1 MAFTE
6 AQIAEMKAAG
16 LSDAAIA
23 DLAAFDPAA
32 FQQQQ
37 MANQSAITSK
47 DAAALAAA
55 QQSGISNI
63 GYYVN
68 PTGAGDIIPGLV
80 PSIMQNLGMYDPA
93 YWAVMQTYGSE
104 ANQANPTDVTEKETF
119 AVNPTLSYRLVD
131 GSGKVLGTANTPQEI
146 AALVAQANQLSQD
159 KGAKAVWSLEQSTI
173 PAGAVTDTNKMGW
186 VPVASDQNSE
196 LLDTPMKL
204 ILAGMLAT
212 TAAGALQPG
221 GFAGA
226 GASSGTAAGA
236 GAGAA
241 TGAATG
247 GGLLSSTVAPAVA
260 AGDIVVTAGGLGA
273 LTAGEAAALSA
284 LTSGIGLATASGS
297 GTGAGTGAAAPTP
310 TPTPTPTPVPG
321 EIVVT
326 AQTGAPLTTAQV
338 LQGLGITASPL
349 IFGPPPAL
357 PTPAPATTPVDP
369 EAITVTAPTTMPPA
383 VPTWLIPAGASA
395 ATFGAAAVGAAGAP
409 PPADKGIFGKP
420 IGQWTAGDWL
430 TAASLGGGLL
440 QRIIGQG
447 GGQSGPSGYPY
458 SSGFGLLSP
467 NAGKDMRVNP
477 NITDYETYGFGP
489 EATFFDPNYNKIV
502 SGAMTSSATPTTTPA
517 TYRPLING

>member
-236 GAGAA
+236 AGGAAAGGAA

-247 GGLLSSTVAPAVA
+247 GGLLASTVAPAVA

-273 LTAGEAAALSA
+273 LTAGQAAALGA
-284 LTSGIGLATASGS
+284 AAGGVGLGAASGS
-297 GTGAGTGAAAPTP
+297 GAGAGAGAAP

-321 EIVVT
+321 EILVT
-326 AQTGAPLTTAQV
+326 APANAGAQLTTAQM
-338 LQGLGITASPL
+338 LASLGIPLTPFATAPTTAPVA
-349 IFGPPPAL
+349 PP
-357 PTPAPATTPVDP
+357 TDSG
-369 EAITVTAPTTMPPA
+369 AITVTAPTTMPPA

-395 ATFGAAAVGAAGAP
+395 AAFGAAAVGGAAAP

>member
-16 LSDAAIA
+16 LTDAAIA
-23 DLAAFDPAA
+23 ELAAFNPEA

-37 MANQSAITSK
+37 MANQGAVSAK

-55 QQSGISNI
+55 QQAGISNI
-63 GYYVN
+63 DYYVN
-68 PTGAGDIIPGLV
+68 PLGAGDIIPGLV

-104 ANQANPTDVTEKETF
+104 ANQANPLDVTEKDTF

-212 TAAGALQPG
+212 TAAGALQAG

-226 GASSGTAAGA
+226 GSGAAGGGATGGAVGAGAAGTAAGGTA
-236 GAGAA
+236 AGGAIGAGATGTAAAGA
-241 TGAATG
+241 TTS
-247 GGLLSSTVAPAVA
+247 GLLSTVAPA
-260 AGDIVVTAGGLGA
+260 AGDIVVTGAIPAAITPATVIPAVAPAVVAPVVSGGTTPQAPQSTGP
-273 LTAGEAAALSA
+273 
-284 LTSGIGLATASGS
+284 AT
-297 GTGAGTGAAAPTP
+297 TP
-310 TPTPTPTPVPG
+310 E

-326 AQTGAPLTTAQV
+326 GSRGLTTPEIMAS
-338 LQGLGITASPL
+338 LGIVPSTL
-349 IFGPPPAL
+349 IWGSQPPP
-357 PTPAPATTPVDP
+357 PSSAPATTQKP
-369 EAITVTAPTTMPPA
+369 
-383 VPTWLIPAGASA
+383 G
-395 ATFGAAAVGAAGAP
+395 
-409 PPADKGIFGKP
+409 GILGKP
-420 IGQWTAGDWL
+420 VSQWSVTDWL

-440 QRIIGQG
+440 QSIIGQPS
-447 GGQSGPSGYPY
+447 GQGSTGYPY
-458 SSGFGLLSP
+458 SSGFGGLGP

-489 EATFFDPNYNKIV
+489 EATFFSQDYNKIV
-502 SGAMTSSATPTTTPA
+502 PGAMTSRTTTPTT
-517 TYRPLING
+517 YKPLING